1 MLIHRRRVIAIAFIG
16 VAAAGGLAVRA
27 APAAACGMRVHVP
40 RRSPELLLVQALD
53 NFEAGKT
60 GIATIYARAVLRHK
74 RASAHARA
82 QALTVVGWV
91 KAANHDDEGAREAL
105 RQARDLDERGDVL
118 NAVLDRASDPEVT
131 ARVRRALQA

>member
-1 MLIHRRRVIAIAFIG
+1 MLIDRRRVFAIAFTG
-16 VAAAGGLAVRA
+16 VVAAGGLALRA
-27 APAAACGMRVHVP
+27 APAAACGMKVHVP
-40 RRSPELLLVQALD
+40 RRSPEVLLVRALD

-60 GIATIYARAVLRHK
+60 GIAAIYARALLGHK

-91 KAANHDDEGAREAL
+91 KAANHDDQGALEAL
-105 RQARDLDERGDVL
+105 RQARDLDKRGDVL